1 MLLRALFGRGL
12 WLVLALIL
20 LGLVSNHC
28 VLPASAETGAPHSHD
43 EPASGPDHHAISAAP
58 CDVVVAKTPTAAPV
72 LVLYAQNLRLADA
85 PCCEAEVPSAANLVA
100 DRAGPPLYVL
110 HASLLI

>member
-1 MLLRALFGRGL
+1 MFVRALFSRGL

-28 VLPASAETGAPHSHD
+28 VLPASAETGAAHTHD
-43 EPASGPDHHAISAAP
+43 EPASGSDHHAISAAP

-72 LVLYAQNLRLADA
+72 LVLYAQGLDLPEA
-85 PCCEAEVPSAANLVA
+85 PCCEAEVPSPANLVA